1 MIAAPAYVASP
12 PWSEA
17 DRLEALRSY
26 GILDTPP
33 EPAFDEITRVAS
45 LVCKAPISVVNL
57 IEDDRQFF
65 KSEIGLGVRET
76 PVDVS
81 ICAHAI
87 LQRDLFV
94 VPDTTKDSRFA
105 CNPLVTGEPNLRFY
119 AGALL
124 ETPDGLPL
132 GTVCVL
138 DYSPRPEGITTEQ
151 AEVLRALARAAM
163 AQIEL
168 RRSNRILHQ
177 NQEHTRLALD
187 AGNVGTWVWNI
198 PNGTIVGDERLARMF
213 GIASDEAARGAPVEQ
228 FAASV
233 HPDDRE
239 RIDAVLSQVIEQGGE
254 HEVEH
259 RIIQQGQVR
268 WIVARG
274 RCELDAQGRPLRFP
288 AATIDITE
296 LKQATETRELLAR
309 ELSHRIKNIFA
320 VVSGLAALS
329 ARGYPEA
336 ASFARSFRE
345 RISALAQAHEYVM
358 PQGPETHPQSAN
370 ESVMGLM
377 RALLE
382 PYLHD
387 GCDRVSLSGDDVP
400 IGSTGA
406 SALALIMHE
415 QATNA
420 VKYGAL
426 SNDVGRVLLEGERNG
441 DSYRLTWTEVGG
453 PLVQGPPQRQGFG
466 TVLAAKSVAGQ
477 LGGEIEHVWVPEG
490 LTVRLTLAMERLAR

>member
-1 MIAAPAYVASP
+1 MTAAPAPAASP
-12 PWSEA
+12 LWSEA
-17 DRLEALRSY
+17 DRLRALRSY

-45 LVCKAPISVVNL
+45 LVLKAPISVVNL

-94 VPDTTKDSRFA
+94 VPDTTNDPRFA

-138 DYSPRPEGITTEQ
+138 DYSPRPDGITTEQ

-168 RRSNRILHQ
+168 RRSNGNLRHA
-177 NQEHTRLALD
+177 QEHTRLALE
-187 AGNVGTWVWNI
+187 AGQVGTWVWDV
-198 PNGTIVGDERLARMF
+198 PSGTIVADERLARMF
-213 GIASDEAARGAPVEQ
+213 GVPPEEAARGVPIDRFV
-228 FAASV
+228 ASV

-239 RIDAVLSQVIEQGGE
+239 RIGAILGQVVEHGGE

-259 RIIQQGQVR
+259 RIIHQGQVR

-274 RCELDAQGRPLRFP
+274 RCEMDAQGRPVRFP
-288 AATIDITE
+288 AATVDITE
-296 LKQATETRELLAR
+296 LKQATESRELLAR

-329 ARGYPEA
+329 ARAYPDA
-336 ASFARSFRE
+336 ADFTRSFRQ
-345 RISALAQAHEYVM
+345 RIDALAQAHEYVR
-358 PQGPETHPQSAN
+358 PQGPEGHPQSGN

-377 RALLE
+377 RALLQ
-382 PYLHD
+382 PYLQD
-387 GCDRVSLSGDDVP
+387 EIERVSLSGDDAP
-400 IGSTGA
+400 IGPRSAT
-406 SALALIMHE
+406 ALALIMHE
-415 QATNA
+415 QATNG

-426 SNDVGRVLLEGERNG
+426 SNESGRVLLHGERQGNA
-441 DSYRLTWTEVGG
+441 YLLTWTEVGG
-453 PLVQGPPQRQGFG
+453 PIVQGPPQRHGFG
-466 TVLAAKSVAGQ
+466 TVLATRTVAGQ
-477 LGGEIEHVWVPEG
+477 LGGEINHTWAPEG
-490 LTVRLTLAMERLAR
+490 LIVRLTFLIDRMLI